1 MRPEGALRVNGWL
14 LLQHPAF
21 QEAFEASTE
30 AVRNLAEKD
39 PEGYRSKAETK
50 LLAAILKLTTEDIP
64 ANPADEK
71 YRLGNTIGK
80 ERRHWRRAKFFQ
92 QYRLFFRFDAA
103 RKIII
108 YAWVNDRTTKRAYG
122 SRTDAYEVFRK
133 RLGRGHPPD
142 DWDELLTEARAF
154 RGGREPPVR

>member
-1 MRPEGALRVNGWL
+1 ME
-14 LLQHPAF
+14 
-21 QEAFEASTE
+21 T
-30 AVRNLAEKD
+30 VRKLADKD

-64 ANPADEK
+64 ANPADDR

-80 ERRHWRRAKFFQ
+80 DRRHWRRAKFFQ
-92 QYRLFFRFDAA
+92 QYRLFFRFDEA

-122 SRTDAYEVFRK
+122 SKTDAYAVFRK
-133 RLGRGHPPD
+133 RLGKGHPPD
-142 DWDELLTEARAF
+142 DWDLLLSEARAF
-154 RGGREPPVR
+154 RGGGEPPAQ

>member
-1 MRPEGALRVNGWL
+1 VNGWL

-21 QEAFEASTE
+21 GDAFEASMET
-30 AVRNLAEKD
+30 VRKLAEKD

-64 ANPADEK
+64 ANPADDR

-80 ERRHWRRAKFFQ
+80 DRRHWRRAKFFQ
-92 QYRLFFRFDAA
+92 QYRLFFRFDEA

-108 YAWVNDRTTKRAYG
+108 YAWVNDRATKRAYG
-122 SRTDAYEVFRK
+122 SKTDAYAVFRK
-133 RLGRGHPPD
+133 RLDRGHPPD
-142 DWDELLTEARAF
+142 DWGLLLSEARAF
-154 RGGREPPVR
+154 RRGGEPPAQ